1 MDPSKWNGTGDAEM
15 KRELFYSTYPLP
27 GFMVLLV
34 LFLVPVCMTLGQ
46 AFVVDGGFSFSLIAS
61 TFTDPYYLRI
71 MAFTLIQALCSTLAS
86 LLIGLPGAYLMTTY
100 RFPGKRLLKTLYTIP
115 FVLPSILVVLGFV
128 IFYGNSGF
136 LNKAIMAVFG
146 LKEPPLRILYSF
158 TAVLLAHAFYN
169 FPVVV
174 SIVGDYW
181 QRLDSSCESAAS
193 TLGSKRAK
201 VFRTIT
207 LPRLAP
213 SILSAASLVFLFC
226 FTSFAIILVLGGGP
240 ALTTTEVEIYRLAR
254 ISMDTGRAC
263 ALSLFSMLVAI
274 VAMFVYS
281 AAQRRQNHGEALG
294 NQNAKLERK
303 PRGFGQHLGIIIYLV
318 FSLLFILC
326 PILSIVARSLLGNA
340 TRSGG
345 LAFSLAAYER
355 LFAAGSSNLK
365 AVAASVAI
373 ALASSLLATAA
384 ALRICTSI
392 ARSSKT
398 GIATDVAVML
408 PMVTSSV
415 IVGLS
420 YFVVSKYMK
429 FMPPFVM
436 VILAHSVITMP
447 FVVRTILPAYRKIP
461 ANLVNA
467 SYTLGFGARKTFRR
481 IIRPILMPAMLTGMV
496 FSFAMSMGE
505 LNATL
510 LLGTTS
516 MQTIPIQIYRLI
528 SSYNYQGA
536 CALGCIL
543 ILVCFVVFFISE
555 TLKRRSYV

>member
-71 MAFTLIQALCSTLAS
+71 MAFTLIQALCSTLLS

-100 RFPGKRLLKTLYTIP
+100 NFPGKRLLKTLYTIP

-201 VFRTIT
+201 VFKTIT

-345 LAFSLAAYER
+345 LAFSLAAYEK

-365 AVAASVAI
+365 AVATSVAI

-420 YFVVSKYMK
+420 YFIVSKYMK
-429 FMPPFVM
+429 FMPPFVL
-436 VILAHSVITMP
+436 VVLAHCVITMP
-447 FVVRTILPAYRKIP
+447 FVVRTILPVYRKIP
-461 ANLVNA
+461 ENLVNA

>member
-213 SILSAASLVFLFC
+213 SILSASSLVFLFC

-326 PILSIVARSLLGNA
+326 PIISIVARSLLGNA

-345 LAFSLAAYER
+345 LTFSLAAYEK

-420 YFVVSKYMK
+420 YFIVSKYMK
-429 FMPPFVM
+429 FMPPFAM

-467 SYTLGFGARKTFRR
+467 SYTLGFGARQTFRKV
-481 IIRPILMPAMLTGMV
+481 IRPILMPAMLTGMV

>member
-345 LAFSLAAYER
+345 LTFSLAAYER
-355 LFAAGSSNLK
+355 LFAARSSNLK

-392 ARSSKT
+392 ARSNKA
-398 GIATDVAVML
+398 GVATDVAVML

-420 YFVVSKYMK
+420 YFIGAKYMK
-429 FMPPFVM
+429 FMPPFVL
-436 VILAHSVITMP
+436 VVLAHCVITMP
-447 FVVRTILPAYRKIP
+447 FVVRTILPVYRKIP
-461 ANLVNA
+461 ENLVNA
-467 SYTLGFGARKTFRR
+467 SYTLGFGARQTFRKV
-481 IIRPILMPAMLTGMV
+481 IRPILMPAMLTGMV

>member
-34 LFLVPVCMTLGQ
+34 LFIVPVCMTLGQ
-46 AFVVDGGFSFSLIAS
+46 AFIVDGDFSLSLIAS

-71 MAFTLIQALCSTLAS
+71 MAFTLIQAFCSTLLS

-100 RFPGKRLLKTLYTIP
+100 NFPGKRLLKTLYTIP

-136 LNKAIMAVFG
+136 LNKALMAVFG
-146 LKEPPLRILYSF
+146 LNEPPLRILYSF
-158 TAVLLAHAFYN
+158 TAVLLAHSFYN

-254 ISMDTGRAC
+254 ISMDTGKAC

-274 VAMFVYS
+274 VVMFAYS
-281 AAQRRQNHGEALG
+281 AAQRKQNHGEGLG
-294 NQNAKLERK
+294 IQNTKIQRK
-303 PRGFGQHLGIIIYLV
+303 PRGFGQHLGIVAYLI

-326 PILSIVARSLLGNA
+326 PIISIVARSLLGNA

-345 LAFSLAAYER
+345 LAFSLAAYEK

-365 AVAASVAI
+365 AVVTSVAI

-392 ARSSKT
+392 AGSSKT

-420 YFVVSKYMK
+420 YFIVSKYMK
-429 FMPPFVM
+429 FMPPFAM

>member
-1 MDPSKWNGTGDAEM
+1 
-15 KRELFYSTYPLP
+15 
-27 GFMVLLV
+27 
-34 LFLVPVCMTLGQ
+34 
-46 AFVVDGGFSFSLIAS
+46 
-61 TFTDPYYLRI
+61 
-71 MAFTLIQALCSTLAS
+71 
-86 LLIGLPGAYLMTTY
+86 MTTY
-100 RFPGKRLLKTLYTIP
+100 KFPGKRLLKTLYAIP

-146 LKEPPLRILYSF
+146 LKQPPLRILYSF

-201 VFRTIT
+201 VFKTIT

-345 LAFSLAAYER
+345 LTFSLAAYER

-392 ARSSKT
+392 ARSNKA
-398 GIATDVAVML
+398 GVATDVAVML

-420 YFVVSKYMK
+420 YFIVSKYMK
-429 FMPPFVM
+429 FMPPFAM

-467 SYTLGFGARKTFRR
+467 SYTLGFGARQTFRKV
-481 IIRPILMPAMLTGMV
+481 IRPILMPAMLTGMV

>member
-71 MAFTLIQALCSTLAS
+71 MAFTLIQALCSTLLS

-100 RFPGKRLLKTLYTIP
+100 NFPGKRLLKTLYTIP

-158 TAVLLAHAFYN
+158 TAVLLAHSFYN

-193 TLGSKRAK
+193 TLGSKRTK
-201 VFRTIT
+201 VFKTIT

-345 LAFSLAAYER
+345 LAFSLAAYEK

-365 AVAASVAI
+365 AVATSVAI

-420 YFVVSKYMK
+420 YFIVSKYMK
-429 FMPPFVM
+429 FMPPFAM

>member
-71 MAFTLIQALCSTLAS
+71 MVFTLIQALCSTLAS

-345 LAFSLAAYER
+345 LAFSLAAYEK

-365 AVAASVAI
+365 AVATSIAI

-436 VILAHSVITMP
+436 VILAHCVITMP

>member
-71 MAFTLIQALCSTLAS
+71 MAFTLIQALCSTLVS

-100 RFPGKRLLKTLYTIP
+100 RFPGKRLLKTLYAIP

-193 TLGSKRAK
+193 TLGSKRTK

-207 LPRLAP
+207 LPRLEP

-263 ALSLFSMLVAI
+263 ALSLFSMLVA
-274 VAMFVYS
+274 VVVMFVYS

-345 LAFSLAAYER
+345 LTFSLAAYER

-420 YFVVSKYMK
+420 YFIVSKYMK

>member
-86 LLIGLPGAYLMTTY
+86 LIIGLPGAYLMTTY

-326 PILSIVARSLLGNA
+326 PIISIVARSLLGNA

-345 LAFSLAAYER
+345 LAFSLAAYEK

-365 AVAASVAI
+365 AVATSVAI

-420 YFVVSKYMK
+420 YFIVSKYMK
-429 FMPPFVM
+429 FMPPFAM